1 MKIARVRRRFRIL
14 KIFFKVGGKSVRL
27 ELMLLQRRAYC
38 MHAPQRRQTCR
49 RAMIRIQY
57 RKSLMHIEF
66 GEVGGK
72 FVDGER
78 SPKFFDRRPCIL
90 YARLAGD
97 DLGDVGDVV

>member
-27 ELMLLQRRAYC
+27 ELMLLQRRAYS
-38 MHAPQRRQTCR
+38 MHAPQRRLTCR
-49 RAMIRIQY
+49 PAMIRIQY

-72 FVDGER
+72 

-97 DLGDVGDVV
+97 DLGDVV